1 MKNVKQ
7 ICQELAAKV
16 KREIEQAI
24 EFDYYSA
31 TVEEQYGTA
40 SIQVYCHLEE
50 RNGWMIPETDITI
63 FHDDDSHK
71 SPLLEEAIRKAIPSW
86 EQVEMQIEKRKVFS
100 IV

>member
-7 ICQELAAKV
+7 ICSELAAKV

-31 TVEEQYGTA
+31 TVEEEYGTA

-50 RNGWMIPETDITI
+50 RDGWMIPETDITI

-71 SPLLEEAIRKAIPSW
+71 SPLLEEAIRQAIPSW
-86 EQVEMQIEKRKVFS
+86 EQVENEIEKRKVFS

>member
-7 ICQELAAKV
+7 ICSELAAKV

-40 SIQVYCHLEE
+40 CIQVYSHLEE

-71 SPLLEEAIRKAIPSW
+71 SPLLAEAIKQAIPSW
-86 EQVEMQIEKRKVFS
+86 EQVEIQIDKRKVFS